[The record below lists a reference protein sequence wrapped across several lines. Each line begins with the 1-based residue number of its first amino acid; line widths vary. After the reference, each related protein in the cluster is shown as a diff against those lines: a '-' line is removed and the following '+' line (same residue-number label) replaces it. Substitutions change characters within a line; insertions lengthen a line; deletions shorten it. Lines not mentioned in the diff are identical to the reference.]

1 LAASGRTFFEDFGV
15 SGFSAAWLALRAA
28 ADAGARNRKLA
39 RCFAASLPKNAVV
52 VDLGAGTGALM
63 RWFAPQMPTARWLLV
78 DGDAALLAQAPSRAR
93 KQRQS
98 LLARLPRADGYA
110 SSALIDLAG
119 TAWLQRLVAAA
130 RGKPLMMF
138 LAVDGRHVFDPPHA
152 QDVAVFSA
160 FARHQQRNKGLG
172 FALGGRSPA
181 ALARIARHAGY
192 RVQLAASDW
201 HLRDSAMLESM
212 VEGLADAASE
222 ADPSLDLLAWKRLRR
237 AQIVS
242 GKLTLLVGHLD
253 LLATRHRYRR
263 TPHRA

>member
-1 LAASGRTFFEDFGV
+1 
-15 SGFSAAWLALRAA
+15 
-28 ADAGARNRKLA
+28 
-39 RCFAASLPKNAVV
+39 
-52 VDLGAGTGALM
+52 M
-63 RWFAPQMPTARWLLV
+63 
-78 DGDAALLAQAPSRAR
+78 
-93 KQRQS
+93 
-98 LLARLPRADGYA
+98 
-110 SSALIDLAG
+110 
-119 TAWLQRLVAAA
+119 
-130 RGKPLMMF
+130 
-138 LAVDGRHVFDPPHA
+138 
-152 QDVAVFSA
+152 
-160 FARHQQRNKGLG
+160 
-172 FALGGRSPA
+172 SPA